1 MRHLLV
7 MLLAFPLLMLG
18 QTEEKKFNLK
28 KEVKKIPNI
37 DEALKFAEKLNA

>member
-18 QTEEKKFNLK
+18 QTEEKKFNFK
-28 KEVKKIPNI
+28 KEVKKVF
-37 DEALKFAEKLNA
+37 KFSSFYGAVNGGT